1 MRLFSPR
8 SEERKRT
15 LLRKRAEYAQQPSAS
30 TSAVGYGG
38 NGYWPEAEA
47 SGSGL
52 PRLVP
57 EGRLSAAALP
67 EGRVLAPPPPLRE
80 APRSPH
86 SPGGRSMAEQ
96 LAAGGIN
103 SRAKHGDIWRY
114 NTSGTLSY
122 EMGKKVWR
130 SPVADTS
137 GRPAG
142 AIMRPRF
149 IPPPGQSHW
158 REPEADPNAISK
170 VRLEGGGCGRCF
182 CEM

>member
-1 MRLFSPR
+1 MDDVAADARADGDW
-8 SEERKRT
+8 RKHT
-15 LLRKRAEYAQQPSAS
+15 LAESA
-30 TSAVGYGG
+30 
-38 NGYWPEAEA
+38 
-47 SGSGL
+47 L
-52 PRLVP
+52 
-57 EGRLSAAALP
+57 
-67 EGRVLAPPPPLRE
+67 
-80 APRSPH
+80 
-86 SPGGRSMAEQ
+86 AEQ

-170 VRLEGGGCGRCF
+170 VRLEGGAVDDVFVKCKPSVGVRHVRTLWIQ
-182 CEM
+182 